1 MICEPAILSFW
12 KCAYCS
18 QTAVARFRFH
28 WKTTNGFWTN
38 KIRHYIILHHDLSD
52 WVLQSG
58 ILAVWGNF
66 WNIFEDKV
74 FFTGVARI
82 FQMSD
87 GRGDHTVLNRGLSSV
102 CHLNIVGFLLKKRL
116 TREEEH
122 PRIPTPLAMRML
134 QQCNHAKILT
144 EWQSRGDTCKLK
156 HSEEYLI
163 TCLRWT
169 CHIHND

>member
-1 MICEPAILSFW
+1 MICEPAILLFW

-18 QTAVARFRFH
+18 RTAVARFRFH

-38 KIRHYIILHHDLSD
+38 KIRHHIILYHDLCD

-66 WNIFEDKV
+66 WNIFEDKA

-82 FQMSD
+82 FHWVMGGGITCVEQS
-87 GRGDHTVLNRGLSSV
+87 GLSSV
-102 CHLNIVGFLLKKRL
+102 CHLNIVGFLLKKGL
-116 TREEEH
+116 TRGEEH
-122 PRIPTPLAMRML
+122 PRILTPLAMCML

-156 HSEEYLI
+156 HSEECLI

-169 CHIHND
+169 SHILND

>member
-18 QTAVARFRFH
+18 RTAVARFRFH

-38 KIRHYIILHHDLSD
+38 KIRHYIILHHNLSD

-66 WNIFEDKV
+66 WNTFEDKV

-82 FQMSD
+82 FHWVMRGGITCVEQRALQCLPPEYCRFFAKKKARK
-87 GRGDHTVLNRGLSSV
+87 GRGTPQDPHPLSYAYASAV
-102 CHLNIVGFLLKKRL
+102 
-116 TREEEH
+116 
-122 PRIPTPLAMRML
+122 
-134 QQCNHAKILT
+134 
-144 EWQSRGDTCKLK
+144 
-156 HSEEYLI
+156 
-163 TCLRWT
+163 
-169 CHIHND
+169 